1 MMKKTA
7 MYLTSIGALNWGLV
21 GVAGFFGSN
30 WNLVNLVFGGIPTLE
45 FIVYILIGL
54 SAIYSLCVKKGSCS
68 DCAGESCDV
77 HGKKA

>member
-54 SAIYSLCVKKGSCS
+54 SAIYSLCVKKDPCS
-68 DCAGESCDV
+68 DCAGGSCDV